1 MSNKL
6 KSFLLLIVVIFMALP
21 LAGHAAEK
29 RTVKQLQFG
38 KQVID
43 VGEDDVITFYGVN
56 GRTQINGRYWNSHS
70 LTVFKPASGK
80 SIEIVFSEVSMENVA
95 PPAPDDD
102 DDDDLY
108 GAPATPTFTY
118 LNIYAGDP
126 DANNSFK
133 WATKKEE
140 VTATTVLPAGKILGK
155 LEGKQSNVS
164 FLSEKADDPI
174 SVGFIY
180 FDASATRWT
189 ATVRCVDNVKMTVAE
204 AFAAHDNVVATP
216 AINKGIPFANVSITT
231 QGMSNPDVLTGV
243 EFKVPVNASAIDATK
258 LKLYAGKAADYS
270 ALAPLTATVVPAGA
284 DSYKFTLNHVLS
296 EGENLFTIAGEF
308 LESAPVGA
316 QAQVVITGITTQ
328 DLPNGYTNFRQAIS
342 PVTVAKPAIALISTT
357 PQEITVGDVPV
368 NFYDDGGKDGKI
380 SKDFEG
386 SITFVP
392 ATQGKS
398 IAIDFK
404 KLKLFISSLGVNDE
418 KSDLLKF
425 YNGRKVDESKLITR
439 LTKELETVKSTATDG
454 SMTVYMRSKTGY
466 PAEGWEAV
474 VSQFKPEAMSFTE
487 LLATEAGKATVA
499 AESKNV
505 QMLFFN
511 VKTKDTENALKLTNV
526 KLTTA
531 DAKNMANATVYYL
544 GKKKEFSTKK
554 KVATTAVS
562 GNEITITGEQELIE
576 GNNFFAVVLD
586 LNDKALNG
594 ENIEL
599 SFAGATVGGE
609 LRNPTKALKVAR
621 TIKNECYATKG
632 KQSHLLR
639 DSWDFYSEPSSL
651 SYSKNYNTGT
661 EDCIVTFT
669 PAEKDHKA
677 MIAFDSFDV
686 QYASANYGTKA
697 KFAVY
702 SGTIANKENLLWEID
717 AQHAKT
723 GPGKQLRSKAAD
735 GSLTIVFNPKTD
747 RDYYTR
753 PGWKAVVY
761 PFKNTAMEIAKTHV
775 KQTST
780 ADLSTGATNEPL
792 IDLEVVTKGSLTTK
806 VLKEVK
812 LNLKGHEAIDKVKVM
827 YSGAAYNL
835 TNAVEFGSTTEI
847 KGEEVTIA
855 GNAELVEG
863 SNYFW
868 VQVDVKADAQAGT
881 AVDAR
886 VISITDA
893 DNKAT
898 AVTEDP
904 KGERVVKN
912 VLLMKPEVMTVTVT
926 NPIKFYD
933 DGGPDKNFSKNFKG
947 TVIFK
952 SGKPGHAVKL
962 NSNSF
967 VVVRN
972 YFYVYNGSA
981 VDKSQL
987 IGKYSYSTGPKD
999 IISSA
1004 PDGSLTV
1011 RFETTTASA
1020 KGFEID
1026 VRLHE
1031 LTPIKVESV
1040 TAAAVSATPVMRG
1053 ESNAQLQK
1061 VTMQVTGDM
1070 KSTKVTDLKFSLAG
1084 TTQAGAVKAARLFY
1098 TDIHNGFATTHMVGE
1113 VVNPQGEI
1121 VFTAAQPIEINAKG
1135 NYYFWL
1141 TADVDA
1147 TATAGGKIVAN
1158 LIDVKVDGASLAP
1171 QATAATR
1178 EIKAGVKGNF
1188 VIGASSKAH
1197 FKTFGEA
1204 VASLKVGV
1212 EGPVTF
1218 EVEDGTYAQN
1228 IKLDAIK
1235 GAGVNSPITFK
1246 GQSGDR
1252 TKVIITGERYN
1263 KPSYGSGKKEYG
1275 MVNIDSTCYVT
1286 FKHMTFAPKDQTY
1299 PAAIRYFNRSQ
1310 HGTLD
1315 DVAVKADQSTD
1326 IYGMSLVQTKSYD
1339 LLSSTGSG
1347 KNVYLDG
1354 NNNDFFTV
1362 QNSEFTG
1369 GRIALYL
1376 GGTGYISLTREQG
1389 LKVLNNTISGA
1400 GSKGI
1405 YVSSEDDALIEGN
1418 TVTVNSVS
1426 KSGYWGLDLNRVRG
1440 KTIVRNNTVVNSQ
1453 ELYSYGMEIRDNSYG
1468 SDNEPVLVYNNA
1480 ISVSNTD
1487 TGSKGI
1493 AINSDCKNISFI
1505 YNTVRMGG
1513 KDATTIN
1520 CGNRGDVLFTGI
1532 VFQNNL
1538 LQNLSGAKN
1547 NMFFHRALAEK
1558 LKTVAFNNNAFTD
1571 GNIVDGKNIQAFATM
1586 VGNTT
1591 NIVEAADFVS
1601 DADLH
1606 LKSAG
1611 KLNAGAPVA
1620 SITSDA
1626 DGKPRDAAKPTI
1638 GAYEYKDIVI
1648 EAPAIAEGY
1657 PVVAKVAETT
1667 ADVKTKWNVAGKL
1680 YAMVEKVENVTPAPQ
1695 HIMNVRAPR
1704 VVTADDLLATT
1715 PVNYAAGTE
1724 AVSNFSKLTP
1734 GTQYKA
1740 YFLLESA
1747 LDGSKSEVVASEVF
1761 TTDMK
1766 YDSLTITMA
1775 RPYATIQA
1783 GKSATI
1789 TPVVAG
1795 GKAPYTYEWRDQMN
1809 QVLGTEATLTAT
1821 PAYTWGYKLTVTSAD
1836 GQKAVAKTGVHVLG
1850 DAVPAKFEDNYLADE
1865 SYFNGDNADDVIYS
1879 GSYAFHI
1886 NNMGHWWHGFAISNQ
1901 TATTFTG
1908 YSGPDQYNSSVGHG
1922 YDNSKAYSVA
1932 YSDGSYVE
1940 ITNSEDGADLTG
1952 VYVTNSA
1959 CGATI
1964 MQNGNKYAR
1973 AFAKGDWLKLTATGT
1988 KADGTTA
1995 KADFYLADYRDVD
2008 ATKRYIITDWTWFD
2022 LSSLGKVKK
2031 VTFTFTGTDM
2041 SDNGKWLNTPTYF
2054 CLDDFNG
2061 TSPNVSGVD
2070 HVDNGNVM
2078 ISVVDGRI
2086 NVAGATRVAVYT
2098 LSGAQVSEGTT
2109 QVDVVGGVYI
2119 VVADG
2124 QAHKIIVK

>member
-6 KSFLLLIVVIFMALP
+6 KSFMLLIVMILLAMP
-21 LAGHAAEK
+21 LSAHAAK
-29 RTVKQLQFG
+29 KTIKQLQFG
-38 KQVID
+38 KQEIE
-43 VGEDDVITFYGVN
+43 VGVDDEITFCDHGERKSNGVF
-56 GRTQINGRYWNSHS
+56 QNSHS
-70 LTVFKPASGK
+70 LTVFKPAAGK
-80 SIEIVFSEVSMENVA
+80 SIEIKFSEIDLCSD
-95 PPAPDDD
+95 PDDPD
-102 DDDDLY
+102 DY
-108 GAPATPTFTY
+108 FTY
-118 LNIYAGDP
+118 MNVYAGNP
-126 DANNSFK
+126 DAGGTFK
-133 WATKKEE
+133 WATKIEE
-140 VTATTVLPAGKILGK
+140 VTTDLKLPEGTVLKKFDGVFKNEEFCSKNPGEAL
-155 LEGKQSNVS
+155 
-164 FLSEKADDPI
+164 
-174 SVGFIY
+174 SVGFI
-180 FDASATRWT
+180 FRDACYGKGWT
-189 ATVRCVDNVKMTVAE
+189 ATVRCVDKGNTTVPE
-204 AFAAHDNVVATP
+204 
-216 AINKGIPFANVSITT
+216 
-231 QGMSNPDVLTGV
+231 
-243 EFKVPVNASAIDATK
+243 
-258 LKLYAGKAADYS
+258 
-270 ALAPLTATVVPAGA
+270 
-284 DSYKFTLNHVLS
+284 
-296 EGENLFTIAGEF
+296 
-308 LESAPVGA
+308 
-316 QAQVVITGITTQ
+316 
-328 DLPNGYTNFRQAIS
+328 
-342 PVTVAKPAIALISTT
+342 AIALIGKDNKVV
-357 PQEITVGDVPV
+357 EVGDVPV

-487 LLATEAGKATVA
+487 LLASEAGKATVA

-511 VKTKDTENALKLTNV
+511 VKTKDTEKALKLTNV

-544 GKKKEFSTKK
+544 GKKEEFSTKK

-599 SFAGATVGGE
+599 TFAGATVGGE

-686 QYASANYGTKA
+686 QYASASYGTKA

-893 DNKAT
+893 DGKAT

-981 VDKSQL
+981 VDESQL

-1011 RFETTTASA
+1011 RFETTSSA

-1040 TAAAVSATPVMRG
+1040 TATAVSATPVMRG

-1547 NMFFHRALAEK
+1547 SMFFHRALAEK

-2061 TSPNVSGVD
+2061 TSPSVSGVD

>member
-6 KSFLLLIVVIFMALP
+6 KSFLLLIVMILLAVP
-21 LAGHAAEK
+21 LSAHAAK
-29 RTVKQLQFG
+29 KTIKQLQFG
-38 KQVID
+38 KQEIE
-43 VGEDDVITFYGVN
+43 VGVDDEITFCDHGERKSNAVF
-56 GRTQINGRYWNSHS
+56 QNSHS
-70 LTVFKPASGK
+70 LTVFKPAAGK
-80 SIEIVFSEVSMENVA
+80 SIEIKFSEIDLCSD
-95 PPAPDDD
+95 PDDPGD
-102 DDDDLY
+102 Y
-108 GAPATPTFTY
+108 FTY
-118 LNIYAGDP
+118 MNVYAGNP
-126 DANNSFK
+126 DAGGTFK
-133 WATKKEE
+133 WATKIEE
-140 VTATTVLPAGKILGK
+140 VTTDLKLPEGTVLKKFDGVFKNEEFCSKNPGEAL
-155 LEGKQSNVS
+155 
-164 FLSEKADDPI
+164 
-174 SVGFIY
+174 SVGFI
-180 FDASATRWT
+180 FRDACYGKGWT
-189 ATVRCVDNVKMTVAE
+189 ATVRCVDKGNTTVPE
-204 AFAAHDNVVATP
+204 
-216 AINKGIPFANVSITT
+216 
-231 QGMSNPDVLTGV
+231 
-243 EFKVPVNASAIDATK
+243 
-258 LKLYAGKAADYS
+258 
-270 ALAPLTATVVPAGA
+270 
-284 DSYKFTLNHVLS
+284 
-296 EGENLFTIAGEF
+296 
-308 LESAPVGA
+308 
-316 QAQVVITGITTQ
+316 
-328 DLPNGYTNFRQAIS
+328 
-342 PVTVAKPAIALISTT
+342 AIALIGKDNKVV
-357 PQEITVGDVPV
+357 EVGDVPV

-380 SKDFEG
+380 SQDFEG

-404 KLKLFISSLGVNDE
+404 KLKLFISSLGVDNE
-418 KSDLLKF
+418 KSDVLKF

-487 LLATEAGKATVA
+487 LLATEADKATVA

-544 GKKKEFSTKK
+544 GKKEEFSTKK

-562 GNEITITGEQELIE
+562 GNEITITGEQDLIE

-686 QYASANYGTKA
+686 QYASASYGTKA

-827 YSGAAYNL
+827 YSGATYNL

-981 VDKSQL
+981 VDESQL

-1011 RFETTTASA
+1011 RFETTSSA

-1547 NMFFHRALAEK
+1547 SMFFHRALAEK

-2061 TSPNVSGVD
+2061 TSPSVSGVD

>member
-6 KSFLLLIVVIFMALP
+6 KSFLLLIVMILLAVP
-21 LAGHAAEK
+21 LSAHAAK
-29 RTVKQLQFG
+29 KTIKQLQFG
-38 KQVID
+38 KQEIE
-43 VGEDDVITFYGVN
+43 VGVDDEITFCDHGERKSNAVF
-56 GRTQINGRYWNSHS
+56 QNSHS
-70 LTVFKPASGK
+70 LTVFKPAAGK
-80 SIEIVFSEVSMENVA
+80 SIEIKFSEIDLCSD
-95 PPAPDDD
+95 PDDPGD
-102 DDDDLY
+102 Y
-108 GAPATPTFTY
+108 FTY
-118 LNIYAGDP
+118 MNVYAGNP
-126 DANNSFK
+126 DAGGTFK
-133 WATKKEE
+133 WATKIEE
-140 VTATTVLPAGKILGK
+140 VTTDLKLPEGTVLKKFDGVFKNEEFCSKNPGEAL
-155 LEGKQSNVS
+155 
-164 FLSEKADDPI
+164 
-174 SVGFIY
+174 SVGFI
-180 FDASATRWT
+180 FRDACYGKGWT
-189 ATVRCVDNVKMTVAE
+189 ATVRCVDKGNTTVPE
-204 AFAAHDNVVATP
+204 
-216 AINKGIPFANVSITT
+216 
-231 QGMSNPDVLTGV
+231 
-243 EFKVPVNASAIDATK
+243 
-258 LKLYAGKAADYS
+258 
-270 ALAPLTATVVPAGA
+270 
-284 DSYKFTLNHVLS
+284 
-296 EGENLFTIAGEF
+296 
-308 LESAPVGA
+308 
-316 QAQVVITGITTQ
+316 
-328 DLPNGYTNFRQAIS
+328 
-342 PVTVAKPAIALISTT
+342 AIALIGKDNKVV
-357 PQEITVGDVPV
+357 EVGDVPV

-380 SKDFEG
+380 SQDFEG

-404 KLKLFISSLGVNDE
+404 KLKLFISSLGVDNE
-418 KSDLLKF
+418 KSDVLKF

-487 LLATEAGKATVA
+487 LLATEADKATVA

-544 GKKKEFSTKK
+544 GKKEEFSTKK

-562 GNEITITGEQELIE
+562 GNEITITGEQDLIE

-686 QYASANYGTKA
+686 QYASASYGTKA

-827 YSGAAYNL
+827 YSGATYNL

-981 VDKSQL
+981 VDESQL

-1011 RFETTTASA
+1011 RFETTSSA

-1547 NMFFHRALAEK
+1547 SMFFHRALAEK

-1783 GKSATI
+1783 GKSATL

-1886 NNMGHWWHGFAISNQ
+1886 NNMGNWWHGFAISNQ

-1940 ITNSEDGADLTG
+1940 ITNSKDGADLTG

-1964 MQNGNKYAR
+1964 MQNGNKFAR

-2061 TSPNVSGVD
+2061 TSPSVSGVD

>member
-6 KSFLLLIVVIFMALP
+6 KSFMLLIVMILLAMP
-21 LAGHAAEK
+21 LSAHAAK
-29 RTVKQLQFG
+29 KTIKQLQFG
-38 KQVID
+38 KQEIE
-43 VGEDDVITFYGVN
+43 VGVDDEITFCDHGERKSNGVF
-56 GRTQINGRYWNSHS
+56 QNSHS
-70 LTVFKPASGK
+70 LTVFKPAAGK
-80 SIEIVFSEVSMENVA
+80 SIEIKFSEIDLCSD
-95 PPAPDDD
+95 PDDHD
-102 DDDDLY
+102 DY
-108 GAPATPTFTY
+108 FTY
-118 LNIYAGDP
+118 MNVYAGNP
-126 DANNSFK
+126 DAGGTFK
-133 WATKKEE
+133 WATKIEE
-140 VTATTVLPAGKILGK
+140 VTTDLKLPEGTVLKKFDGVFKNEEFCSKNPGEAL
-155 LEGKQSNVS
+155 
-164 FLSEKADDPI
+164 
-174 SVGFIY
+174 SVGFI
-180 FDASATRWT
+180 FRDACYGKGWT
-189 ATVRCVDNVKMTVAE
+189 ATVRCVDKGNTTVPE
-204 AFAAHDNVVATP
+204 
-216 AINKGIPFANVSITT
+216 
-231 QGMSNPDVLTGV
+231 
-243 EFKVPVNASAIDATK
+243 
-258 LKLYAGKAADYS
+258 
-270 ALAPLTATVVPAGA
+270 
-284 DSYKFTLNHVLS
+284 
-296 EGENLFTIAGEF
+296 
-308 LESAPVGA
+308 
-316 QAQVVITGITTQ
+316 
-328 DLPNGYTNFRQAIS
+328 
-342 PVTVAKPAIALISTT
+342 AIALIGKDNKVV
-357 PQEITVGDVPV
+357 EVGDVPV

-380 SKDFEG
+380 SQDFEG

-487 LLATEAGKATVA
+487 LLATEADKATVA

-544 GKKKEFSTKK
+544 GKKEEFSTKK

-562 GNEITITGEQELIE
+562 GNEITITGEQDLIE

-686 QYASANYGTKA
+686 QYASASYGTKA

-981 VDKSQL
+981 VDESQL

-1011 RFETTTASA
+1011 RFETTSSA

-1040 TAAAVSATPVMRG
+1040 TATAVSATPVMRG

-1299 PAAIRYFNRSQ
+1299 PVAIRYFNRSQ

-1405 YVSSEDDALIEGN
+1405 YVSSEDDALIDGN

-1468 SDNEPVLVYNNA
+1468 SDNEPMLVYNNA

-1783 GKSATI
+1783 GKSATL

-1886 NNMGHWWHGFAISNQ
+1886 NNMGNWWHGFAISNQ

-1940 ITNSEDGADLTG
+1940 ITNSKDGADLTG

-1964 MQNGNKYAR
+1964 MQNGNKFAR

-2061 TSPNVSGVD
+2061 TSPSVSGVD

>member
-6 KSFLLLIVVIFMALP
+6 KSFLLLIVMILLAVP
-21 LAGHAAEK
+21 LSAHAAK
-29 RTVKQLQFG
+29 KTIKQLQFG
-38 KQVID
+38 KQEIE
-43 VGEDDVITFYGVN
+43 VGVDDEITFCDHGERKSNAVF
-56 GRTQINGRYWNSHS
+56 QNSHS
-70 LTVFKPASGK
+70 LTVFKPAAGK
-80 SIEIVFSEVSMENVA
+80 SIEIKFSEIDLCSD
-95 PPAPDDD
+95 PDDPGD
-102 DDDDLY
+102 Y
-108 GAPATPTFTY
+108 FTY
-118 LNIYAGDP
+118 MNVYAGNP
-126 DANNSFK
+126 DAGGTFK
-133 WATKKEE
+133 WATKIEE
-140 VTATTVLPAGKILGK
+140 VTTDLKLPEGTVLKKFDGVFKNEEFCSKNPGEAL
-155 LEGKQSNVS
+155 
-164 FLSEKADDPI
+164 
-174 SVGFIY
+174 SVGFI
-180 FDASATRWT
+180 FRDACYGKGWT
-189 ATVRCVDNVKMTVAE
+189 ATVRCVDKGNTTVPE
-204 AFAAHDNVVATP
+204 
-216 AINKGIPFANVSITT
+216 
-231 QGMSNPDVLTGV
+231 
-243 EFKVPVNASAIDATK
+243 
-258 LKLYAGKAADYS
+258 
-270 ALAPLTATVVPAGA
+270 
-284 DSYKFTLNHVLS
+284 
-296 EGENLFTIAGEF
+296 
-308 LESAPVGA
+308 
-316 QAQVVITGITTQ
+316 
-328 DLPNGYTNFRQAIS
+328 
-342 PVTVAKPAIALISTT
+342 AIALIGKDNKVV
-357 PQEITVGDVPV
+357 EVGDVPV

-380 SKDFEG
+380 SQDFEG

-404 KLKLFISSLGVNDE
+404 KLKLFISSLGVDNE
-418 KSDLLKF
+418 KSDVLKF

-487 LLATEAGKATVA
+487 LLATEADKATVA

-544 GKKKEFSTKK
+544 GKKEEFSTKK

-562 GNEITITGEQELIE
+562 GNEITITGEQDLIE

-686 QYASANYGTKA
+686 QYASTNYGTKA

-1011 RFETTTASA
+1011 RFETTSSA

-1031 LTPIKVESV
+1031 LTPVKVESV

-1547 NMFFHRALAEK
+1547 SMFFHRALAEK

-2061 TSPNVSGVD
+2061 TSPSVSGVD
-2070 HVDNGNVM
+2070 HVDNGNVK

>member
-6 KSFLLLIVVIFMALP
+6 KSFMLLIVMILLAMP
-21 LAGHAAEK
+21 LSAHAAK
-29 RTVKQLQFG
+29 KTIKQLQFG
-38 KQVID
+38 KQEIE
-43 VGEDDVITFYGVN
+43 VGVDDEITFCDHGERKSNGVF
-56 GRTQINGRYWNSHS
+56 QNSHS
-70 LTVFKPASGK
+70 LTVFKPAAGK
-80 SIEIVFSEVSMENVA
+80 SIEIKFSEIDLCSD
-95 PPAPDDD
+95 PDDPD
-102 DDDDLY
+102 DY
-108 GAPATPTFTY
+108 FTY
-118 LNIYAGDP
+118 MNVYAGNP
-126 DANNSFK
+126 DAGGTFK
-133 WATKKEE
+133 WATKIEE
-140 VTATTVLPAGKILGK
+140 VTTDLKLPEGTVLKKFDGVFKNEEFCSKNPGEAL
-155 LEGKQSNVS
+155 
-164 FLSEKADDPI
+164 
-174 SVGFIY
+174 SVGFI
-180 FDASATRWT
+180 FRDACYGKGWT
-189 ATVRCVDNVKMTVAE
+189 ATVRCVDKGNTTVPE
-204 AFAAHDNVVATP
+204 
-216 AINKGIPFANVSITT
+216 
-231 QGMSNPDVLTGV
+231 
-243 EFKVPVNASAIDATK
+243 
-258 LKLYAGKAADYS
+258 
-270 ALAPLTATVVPAGA
+270 
-284 DSYKFTLNHVLS
+284 
-296 EGENLFTIAGEF
+296 
-308 LESAPVGA
+308 
-316 QAQVVITGITTQ
+316 
-328 DLPNGYTNFRQAIS
+328 
-342 PVTVAKPAIALISTT
+342 AIALIGKDNKVV
-357 PQEITVGDVPV
+357 EVGDVPV

-404 KLKLFISSLGVNDE
+404 KLKLFISSLGVDNE
-418 KSDLLKF
+418 KSDVLKF

-487 LLATEAGKATVA
+487 LLASEAGKATVA

-531 DAKNMANATVYYL
+531 DAKNIANATVYYL
-544 GKKKEFSTKK
+544 GKKEEFSTKK

-562 GNEITITGEQELIE
+562 GNEITITGEQDLIE

-599 SFAGATVGGE
+599 TFAGATVGGE

-686 QYASANYGTKA
+686 QYASASYGTKA

-933 DGGPDKNFSKNFKG
+933 DGGPDNNFSKNFKG

-962 NSNSF
+962 NSKSF

-981 VDKSQL
+981 VDESQL

-1011 RFETTTASA
+1011 RFETTSSA

-1547 NMFFHRALAEK
+1547 SMFFHRAIAEK

-1795 GKAPYTYEWRDQMN
+1795 GRAPYTYEWRDQMN

-1886 NNMGHWWHGFAISNQ
+1886 NNMGNWWHGFAISNQ

-1964 MQNGNKYAR
+1964 MQNGNKFAR

-2061 TSPNVSGVD
+2061 TSPSVSGVD
-2070 HVDNGNVM
+2070 HVDNGNVK

>member
-6 KSFLLLIVVIFMALP
+6 KSFLLLIVMILLAVP
-21 LAGHAAEK
+21 LSAHAAK
-29 RTVKQLQFG
+29 KTIKQLQFG
-38 KQVID
+38 KQEIE
-43 VGEDDVITFYGVN
+43 VGVDDEITFCDHGERKSNGVF
-56 GRTQINGRYWNSHS
+56 QNSHS
-70 LTVFKPASGK
+70 LTVFKPAAGK
-80 SIEIVFSEVSMENVA
+80 SIEIKFSEIDLCSDPDN
-95 PPAPDDD
+95 PDD
-102 DDDDLY
+102 Y
-108 GAPATPTFTY
+108 FTY
-118 LNIYAGDP
+118 MNVYAGNP
-126 DANNSFK
+126 DAGGTFK
-133 WATKKEE
+133 WATKIEE
-140 VTATTVLPAGKILGK
+140 VTTDLKLPEGTVLKKFDGVFKNEEFCSKNPGEAL
-155 LEGKQSNVS
+155 
-164 FLSEKADDPI
+164 
-174 SVGFIY
+174 SVGFI
-180 FDASATRWT
+180 FRDACYGKGWT
-189 ATVRCVDNVKMTVAE
+189 ATVRCVDKGNTTVPE
-204 AFAAHDNVVATP
+204 
-216 AINKGIPFANVSITT
+216 
-231 QGMSNPDVLTGV
+231 
-243 EFKVPVNASAIDATK
+243 
-258 LKLYAGKAADYS
+258 
-270 ALAPLTATVVPAGA
+270 
-284 DSYKFTLNHVLS
+284 
-296 EGENLFTIAGEF
+296 
-308 LESAPVGA
+308 
-316 QAQVVITGITTQ
+316 
-328 DLPNGYTNFRQAIS
+328 
-342 PVTVAKPAIALISTT
+342 AIALIGKDNKVV
-357 PQEITVGDVPV
+357 EVGDVPV

-487 LLATEAGKATVA
+487 LLASEAGKATVA

-511 VKTKDTENALKLTNV
+511 VKTKDTEKALKLTNV

-544 GKKKEFSTKK
+544 GKKEEFSTKK

-599 SFAGATVGGE
+599 TFAGATVGGE

-686 QYASANYGTKA
+686 QYASASYGTKA

-926 NPIKFYD
+926 NPIKLYD
-933 DGGPDKNFSKNFKG
+933 DGGPDKEFSKNFKG
-947 TVIFK
+947 TVVFK

-962 NSNSF
+962 NSKSF

-981 VDKSQL
+981 VDESQL

-1011 RFETTTASA
+1011 RFETTSSA

-1147 TATAGGKIVAN
+1147 AATAGGKIVAN

-1326 IYGMSLVQTKSYD
+1326 TYGMSLVQTKSYD

-1547 NMFFHRALAEK
+1547 SMFFHRALAEK

-2061 TSPNVSGVD
+2061 TSPSVSGVD
-2070 HVDNGNVM
+2070 HVDNGNVK

>member
-1 MSNKL
+1 M
-6 KSFLLLIVVIFMALP
+6 
-21 LAGHAAEK
+21 
-29 RTVKQLQFG
+29 
-38 KQVID
+38 
-43 VGEDDVITFYGVN
+43 
-56 GRTQINGRYWNSHS
+56 
-70 LTVFKPASGK
+70 
-80 SIEIVFSEVSMENVA
+80 
-95 PPAPDDD
+95 
-102 DDDDLY
+102 
-108 GAPATPTFTY
+108 
-118 LNIYAGDP
+118 
-126 DANNSFK
+126 
-133 WATKKEE
+133 
-140 VTATTVLPAGKILGK
+140 
-155 LEGKQSNVS
+155 
-164 FLSEKADDPI
+164 
-174 SVGFIY
+174 
-180 FDASATRWT
+180 
-189 ATVRCVDNVKMTVAE
+189 
-204 AFAAHDNVVATP
+204 
-216 AINKGIPFANVSITT
+216 
-231 QGMSNPDVLTGV
+231 
-243 EFKVPVNASAIDATK
+243 
-258 LKLYAGKAADYS
+258 YS
-270 ALAPLTATVVPAGA
+270 
-284 DSYKFTLNHVLS
+284 S
-296 EGENLFTIAGEF
+296 
-308 LESAPVGA
+308 
-316 QAQVVITGITTQ
+316 
-328 DLPNGYTNFRQAIS
+328 
-342 PVTVAKPAIALISTT
+342 
-357 PQEITVGDVPV
+357 
-368 NFYDDGGKDGKI
+368 
-380 SKDFEG
+380 
-386 SITFVP
+386 
-392 ATQGKS
+392 
-398 IAIDFK
+398 
-404 KLKLFISSLGVNDE
+404 
-418 KSDLLKF
+418 
-425 YNGRKVDESKLITR
+425 RKVDESKLITR

-487 LLATEAGKATVA
+487 LLATEADKATVA

-544 GKKKEFSTKK
+544 GKKEEFSTKK

-599 SFAGATVGGE
+599 TFAGATVGGE

-686 QYASANYGTKA
+686 QYASTNYGTKA

-735 GSLTIVFNPKTD
+735 GSLTIVFNPKSD

-775 KQTST
+775 KQSST

-1418 TVTVNSVS
+1418 TVTLNSVG
-1426 KSGYWGLDLNRVRG
+1426 KSRYCGIDLNRVRG

-1547 NMFFHRALAEK
+1547 SMFFHRALAEK

-2061 TSPNVSGVD
+2061 TSPSVSGVD
-2070 HVDNGNVM
+2070 HVDNGNVK

-2098 LSGAQVSEGTT
+2098 LSGTQVSEGTT

>member
-6 KSFLLLIVVIFMALP
+6 KSFMLLIVMILLAMP
-21 LAGHAAEK
+21 LSAHAAK
-29 RTVKQLQFG
+29 KTIKQLQFG
-38 KQVID
+38 KQEIE
-43 VGEDDVITFYGVN
+43 VGVDDEITFCDHGERKSNGVF
-56 GRTQINGRYWNSHS
+56 QNSHS
-70 LTVFKPASGK
+70 LTVFKPAAGK
-80 SIEIVFSEVSMENVA
+80 SIEIKFSEIDLCSD
-95 PPAPDDD
+95 PDDPD
-102 DDDDLY
+102 DY
-108 GAPATPTFTY
+108 FTY
-118 LNIYAGDP
+118 MNVYAGNP
-126 DANNSFK
+126 DAGGTFK
-133 WATKKEE
+133 WATKIEE
-140 VTATTVLPAGKILGK
+140 VTTDLKLPEGTVLKKFDGVFKNEEFCSKNPGEAL
-155 LEGKQSNVS
+155 
-164 FLSEKADDPI
+164 
-174 SVGFIY
+174 SVGFI
-180 FDASATRWT
+180 FRDACYGKGWT
-189 ATVRCVDNVKMTVAE
+189 ATVRCVDKGNTTVPE
-204 AFAAHDNVVATP
+204 
-216 AINKGIPFANVSITT
+216 
-231 QGMSNPDVLTGV
+231 
-243 EFKVPVNASAIDATK
+243 
-258 LKLYAGKAADYS
+258 
-270 ALAPLTATVVPAGA
+270 
-284 DSYKFTLNHVLS
+284 
-296 EGENLFTIAGEF
+296 
-308 LESAPVGA
+308 
-316 QAQVVITGITTQ
+316 
-328 DLPNGYTNFRQAIS
+328 
-342 PVTVAKPAIALISTT
+342 AIALIGKDNKVV
-357 PQEITVGDVPV
+357 EVGDVPV

-404 KLKLFISSLGVNDE
+404 KLKLFISSLGVDNE
-418 KSDLLKF
+418 KSDVLKF

-487 LLATEAGKATVA
+487 LLASEAGKATVA

-531 DAKNMANATVYYL
+531 NAKNMANATVYYL

-562 GNEITITGEQELIE
+562 GNEITITGEQELTE

-586 LNDKALNG
+586 LNDKALND

-599 SFAGATVGGE
+599 TFAGATVGGE

-632 KQSHLLR
+632 KQSHILR
-639 DSWDFYSEPSSL
+639 DSWGFYSEPSSL
-651 SYSKNYNTGT
+651 SHSRNYNTGT

-686 QYASANYGTKA
+686 QYASTSYGTKA

-702 SGTIANKENLLWEID
+702 SGTIVNKENLLWEID

-812 LNLKGHEAIDKVKVM
+812 LNLKGHEAINKVKVM

-926 NPIKFYD
+926 NPIKLYD
-933 DGGPDKNFSKNFKG
+933 DGGPDKEFSKNFKG
-947 TVIFK
+947 TVVFK

-962 NSNSF
+962 NSNYF

-972 YFYVYNGSA
+972 NFYVYNGSA

-987 IGKYSYSTGPKD
+987 IGKYNYSKGPKD

-1263 KPSYGSGKKEYG
+1263 KPPYGKKEYG

-1286 FKHMTFAPKDQTY
+1286 FKHMTFAPKDQSY
-1299 PAAIRYFNRSQ
+1299 PVAIRYFNRSQ

-1315 DVAVKADQSTD
+1315 DVAVKANQSTD
-1326 IYGMSLVQTKSYD
+1326 IHGMSLVQTKSYD
-1339 LLSSTGSG
+1339 LLSSTTSG

-1376 GGTGYISLTREQG
+1376 GGTSYLSLTREQG

-1405 YVSSEDDALIEGN
+1405 YVSSEDDALIDGN
-1418 TVTVNSVS
+1418 TVTVNSVG
-1426 KSGYWGLDLNRVRG
+1426 KSSYCGIDLNRVRG

-1453 ELYSYGMEIRDNSYG
+1453 VPDSYGMEIRDNSYG

-1547 NMFFHRALAEK
+1547 SMFFHRALAEK

-1783 GKSATI
+1783 GKSAAI

-1886 NNMGHWWHGFAISNQ
+1886 NNMGNWWHGFAISNQ

-1964 MQNGNKYAR
+1964 MQNGNKFAR

-2061 TSPNVSGVD
+2061 TSPSVSGVD
-2070 HVDNGNVM
+2070 HVDNGNVK

>member
-6 KSFLLLIVVIFMALP
+6 KSFLLLIVMILLAVP
-21 LAGHAAEK
+21 LSAHAAK
-29 RTVKQLQFG
+29 KTIKQLQFG
-38 KQVID
+38 KQEIE
-43 VGEDDVITFYGVN
+43 VGVDDEITFCDHGERKSNAVF
-56 GRTQINGRYWNSHS
+56 QNSHS
-70 LTVFKPASGK
+70 LTVFKPAAGK
-80 SIEIVFSEVSMENVA
+80 SIEIKFSEIDLCSD
-95 PPAPDDD
+95 PDDPGD
-102 DDDDLY
+102 Y
-108 GAPATPTFTY
+108 FTY
-118 LNIYAGDP
+118 MNVYAGNP
-126 DANNSFK
+126 DAGGTFK
-133 WATKKEE
+133 WATKIEE
-140 VTATTVLPAGKILGK
+140 VTTDLKLPEGTVLKKFDGVFKNEEFCSKNPGEAL
-155 LEGKQSNVS
+155 
-164 FLSEKADDPI
+164 
-174 SVGFIY
+174 SVGFI
-180 FDASATRWT
+180 FRDACYGKGWT
-189 ATVRCVDNVKMTVAE
+189 ATVRCVDKGNTTVPE
-204 AFAAHDNVVATP
+204 
-216 AINKGIPFANVSITT
+216 
-231 QGMSNPDVLTGV
+231 
-243 EFKVPVNASAIDATK
+243 
-258 LKLYAGKAADYS
+258 
-270 ALAPLTATVVPAGA
+270 
-284 DSYKFTLNHVLS
+284 
-296 EGENLFTIAGEF
+296 
-308 LESAPVGA
+308 
-316 QAQVVITGITTQ
+316 
-328 DLPNGYTNFRQAIS
+328 
-342 PVTVAKPAIALISTT
+342 AIALIGKDNKVV
-357 PQEITVGDVPV
+357 EVGDVPV

-380 SKDFEG
+380 SQDFEG

-404 KLKLFISSLGVNDE
+404 KLKLFISSLGVDNE
-418 KSDLLKF
+418 KSDVLKF

-487 LLATEAGKATVA
+487 LLATEADKATVA

-544 GKKKEFSTKK
+544 GKKEEFSTKK

-562 GNEITITGEQELIE
+562 GNEITITGEQDLIE

-686 QYASANYGTKA
+686 QYASASYGTKA

-827 YSGAAYNL
+827 YSGATYNL

-981 VDKSQL
+981 VDESQL

-1011 RFETTTASA
+1011 RFETTSSA

-1547 NMFFHRALAEK
+1547 SMFFHRALAEK

>member
-6 KSFLLLIVVIFMALP
+6 KSFLLLIVMILLAVP
-21 LAGHAAEK
+21 LSAHAAK
-29 RTVKQLQFG
+29 KTIKQLQFG
-38 KQVID
+38 KQEIE
-43 VGEDDVITFYGVN
+43 VGVDDEITFCDHGERKSNGVF
-56 GRTQINGRYWNSHS
+56 QNSHS
-70 LTVFKPASGK
+70 LTVFKPAAGK
-80 SIEIVFSEVSMENVA
+80 SIEIKFSEIDLCSDPDN
-95 PPAPDDD
+95 PDD
-102 DDDDLY
+102 Y
-108 GAPATPTFTY
+108 FTY
-118 LNIYAGDP
+118 MNVYAGNP
-126 DANNSFK
+126 DAGGTFK
-133 WATKKEE
+133 WATKIEE
-140 VTATTVLPAGKILGK
+140 VTTDLKLPEGTVLKKFDGVFKNEEFCSKNPGEAL
-155 LEGKQSNVS
+155 
-164 FLSEKADDPI
+164 
-174 SVGFIY
+174 SVGFI
-180 FDASATRWT
+180 FRDACYGKGWT
-189 ATVRCVDNVKMTVAE
+189 ATVRCVDKGNTTVPE
-204 AFAAHDNVVATP
+204 
-216 AINKGIPFANVSITT
+216 
-231 QGMSNPDVLTGV
+231 
-243 EFKVPVNASAIDATK
+243 
-258 LKLYAGKAADYS
+258 
-270 ALAPLTATVVPAGA
+270 
-284 DSYKFTLNHVLS
+284 
-296 EGENLFTIAGEF
+296 
-308 LESAPVGA
+308 
-316 QAQVVITGITTQ
+316 
-328 DLPNGYTNFRQAIS
+328 
-342 PVTVAKPAIALISTT
+342 AIALIGKDNKVV
-357 PQEITVGDVPV
+357 EVGDVPV

-487 LLATEAGKATVA
+487 LLASEAGKATVA

-511 VKTKDTENALKLTNV
+511 VKTKDTEKALKLTNV

-544 GKKKEFSTKK
+544 GKKEEFSTKK

-599 SFAGATVGGE
+599 TFAGATVGGE

-686 QYASANYGTKA
+686 QYASASYGTKA

-926 NPIKFYD
+926 NPIKLYD
-933 DGGPDKNFSKNFKG
+933 DGGPDKEFSKNFKG
-947 TVIFK
+947 TVVFK

-962 NSNSF
+962 NSKSF

-981 VDKSQL
+981 VDESQL

-1011 RFETTTASA
+1011 RFETTSSA

-1147 TATAGGKIVAN
+1147 AATAGGKIVAN

-1326 IYGMSLVQTKSYD
+1326 TYGMSLVQTKSYD

-1547 NMFFHRALAEK
+1547 SMFFHRALAEK